1 MAIFSGF
8 GIDLP
13 FKAAS
18 DMDSYQ
24 YRFVK
29 LDTVMGAPYVN
40 VATGASN
47 PVPLGVLMN
56 DPHADGAAIARVAG
70 VAKVLIGGSAAIS
83 VGQFVK
89 CGSVGWGELIHST
102 SGSGYSGIA
111 LEDITASGGY
121 ISILLRPWVSVVT
134 GTT

>member
-1 MAIFSGF
+1 MAVYSGF

-18 DMDSYQ
+18 DMNSYQ

-29 LDTVMGAPYVN
+29 ADTVLGAPYVN
-40 VATGASN
+40 LATGASN

-56 DPHADGAAIARVAG
+56 DPYAEGEATVRVAG
-70 VAKVLIGGSAAIS
+70 IAKVLIGGSAAVS

-89 CGSVGWGELIHST
+89 CGSAGWGELIHAT

-121 ISILLRPWVSVVT
+121 ISVLLRPWVSKVT